1 MFYAIIKTMSDKNKN
16 TTKSKI
22 EDYEPGA
29 TKAQVHKAL
38 KKVAKAKPSEKHT

>member
-1 MFYAIIKTMSDKNKN
+1 MTDKQKEE
-16 TTKSKI
+16 KKI

-38 KKVAKAKPSEKHT
+38 KKVAEAKPSPKRA